1 MGTWIYAVFRS
12 HPHPERPDARVDRV
26 LTERLLV
33 RHTPL
38 RLISLSLWV
47 VFALAYRGLAPWWM
61 IAAPAALHV
70 CAILS
75 LLWLA
80 HAWRRDPNA
89 RSNESWRRLYILYA
103 GLTGLAYGGGGLC
116 CSACPMP
123 SHGCWWRR
131 RWP

>member
-1 MGTWIYAVFRS
+1 MPSTVSTLPIG
-12 HPHPERPDARVDRV
+12 PPDARVDRV

-38 RLISLSLWV
+38 RLISPSLWV
-47 VFALAYRGLAPWWM
+47 VFGLAYGGLAPWWM

-70 CAILS
+70 SAILS

-89 RSNESWRRLYILYA
+89 RSIESWRRLYILYT
-103 GLTGLAYGGGGLC
+103 GLTGLAYGGGGLLLF
-116 CSACPMP
+116 SLPYA
-123 SHGCWWRR
+123 
-131 RWP
+131 